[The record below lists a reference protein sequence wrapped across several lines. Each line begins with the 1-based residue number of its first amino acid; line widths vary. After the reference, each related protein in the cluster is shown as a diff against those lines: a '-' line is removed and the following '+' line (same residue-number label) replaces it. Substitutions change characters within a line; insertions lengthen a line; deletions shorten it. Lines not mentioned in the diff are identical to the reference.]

1 METSTAP
8 SLWQRFKSI
17 FYSTPDAKSAAY
29 GLVDQIFPIGQPPK
43 RGTKELFKAV
53 RTMPWLHAAIWKI
66 AFAIART
73 EFGIYKADRST
84 MVRHARFSVK
94 RGWSEKKTV
103 RGAMRLEKHPLLDV
117 LDNPNP
123 LLGAVGTLAFIQ
135 AYLDTKGEVPI
146 VIERGRDGKPLELWP
161 VPPHWLRAMPTPNDP
176 VWHFSYMGWQRD
188 VPEKDVLYLRMPD
201 LENPYGRGAGTAEA
215 LSDELDIDEF
225 AAQHIKSF
233 FFNRALP
240 DAFVSFKG
248 VVNGRKAEEEIER
261 FEKKLED
268 KHRGVGKGWRPH
280 FMSGDVTVT
289 PVGTSMKD
297 QQMRE
302 LRNLQ
307 RDTLLQVFGI
317 PPEVMGIVENSN
329 RATIA
334 SALFI
339 FALNVLCPRLD
350 FLADALTQ
358 LAREWDE
365 TLFVSF
371 ASPVEDDKE
380 FTLRV
385 MTAQPTLFRKNEW
398 RELAGKEPAEEFAE
412 DFVDKPAA
420 PVAAPGADPTA
431 GPASND
437 QKPGEKPTA
446 EEPADNAEAE
456 KAHRPRRRA
465 A

>member
-1 METSTAP
+1 METSPAP
-8 SLWQRFKSI
+8 SLWHRFKSL
-17 FYSTPDAKSAAY
+17 FYSTPDAKNAAY
-29 GLVDQIFPIGQPPK
+29 GLVDTIMPVGQPPR
-43 RGTKELFKAV
+43 RGTRELFKAV

-66 AFAIART
+66 AFAVARA
-73 EFGIYKADRST
+73 EFGIYTADRQT
-84 MVRHARFSVK
+84 LVRHARHSVR
-94 RGWSEKKTV
+94 RGWSEQRAV
-103 RGAMRLEKHPLLDV
+103 RGAVRLESHPLLDV

-135 AYLDTKGEVPI
+135 AYLDTKGEVPV
-146 VIERGRDGKPLELWP
+146 VIERARDGKPIELWP
-161 VPPHWLRAMPTPNDP
+161 VPPHWLRAIPTPSDP
-176 VWHFSYMGWQRD
+176 FWHFSYMGWNRD

-201 LENPYGRGAGTAEA
+201 LENPYGRGAGTAES
-215 LSDELDIDEF
+215 LGDELDIDEF

-248 VVNGRKAEEEIER
+248 VVNGKKAEEEIER

-280 FMSGDVTVT
+280 FMSGDVQVT

-302 LRNLQ
+302 LRTLQ

-334 SALFI
+334 SALYI
-339 FALNVLCPRLD
+339 YALNVLCPRLE
-350 FLADALTQ
+350 FLCDALTQ
-358 LAREWDE
+358 LAREWDPK
-365 TLFVSF
+365 LFVSF
-371 ASPVEDDKE
+371 ASPVEDDTE
-380 FTLRV
+380 FQLRV
-385 MTAQPTLFRKNEW
+385 MTAQPKLFRKNEW
-398 RELAGKEPAEEFAE
+398 RQLAGKEPVEEFGE
-412 DFVDKPAA
+412 DFAEGSSSA
-420 PVAAPGADPTA
+420 PPGAPNA
-431 GPASND
+431 GPAAND
-437 QKPGEKPTA
+437 QKPGEDPDPP
-446 EEPADNAEAE
+446 EQADPEAEAE
-456 KAHRPRRRA
+456 KAQPRRRRA